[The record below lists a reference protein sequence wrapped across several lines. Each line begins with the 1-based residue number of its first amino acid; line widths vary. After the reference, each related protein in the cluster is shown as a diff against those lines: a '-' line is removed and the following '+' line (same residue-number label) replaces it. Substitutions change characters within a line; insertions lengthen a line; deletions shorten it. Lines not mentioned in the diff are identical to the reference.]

1 MSLHPTARRTGRQGA
16 SGRGCGHA
24 PELERAGAP
33 AGVVP
38 GVKPAKTLIPGEG
51 SHTATRSPGS
61 RTDREQPR
69 EPLPRLLS
77 SSERKVPKEPVE
89 IPSGCREAP

>member
-1 MSLHPTARRTGRQGA
+1 MSLHPTAPRTGRQGA

-38 GVKPAKTLIPGEG
+38 GIIPAKSPIHPPG
-51 SHTATRSPGS
+51 SRTATRSPGS
-61 RTDREQPR
+61 RTDREQPG
-69 EPLPRLLS
+69 EALPRLLS
-77 SSERKVPKEPVE
+77 SSELKVPKEPVE
-89 IPSGCREAP
+89 IPSGCREAT

>member
-1 MSLHPTARRTGRQGA
+1 MSLHPTAPRTGRQGA

-33 AGVVP
+33 ARVAP
-38 GVKPAKTLIPGEG
+38 GVMLAKSPIPPPG
-51 SHTATRSPGS
+51 SRTATRSPGS

-77 SSERKVPKEPVE
+77 SSERKVPKEPAE
-89 IPSGCREAP
+89 IPSGCREAT